1 MYPFSEKI
9 SYKNNK
15 TKKEN
20 KFMDE
25 LLVTIPGDL
34 ANLQLPSPE
43 LRNYYRDAEKRIFCI
58 DEQID
63 ENLLELSKEIIR
75 LNRIDKDVPV
85 DQRTPIKIL
94 IDSPGGDVSATWSF
108 IKLIE
113 ISKTPIWTINLCS
126 AYSAGADILAA
137 GHKRF
142 AMPGTS
148 VLIHSGSCYYGGTQE
163 QAESM
168 KKFGDKLV
176 KKVTDYFLSHTK
188 VDPKVFKKKA
198 PGDWYLDEDEALKQ
212 GIIDEII
219 TDLDEIF

>member
-1 MYPFSEKI
+1 
-9 SYKNNK
+9 
-15 TKKEN
+15 
-20 KFMDE
+20 MDE
-25 LLVTIPGDL
+25 LMVAIPECA

-43 LRNYYRDAEKRIFCI
+43 LRNYYRDAENRIFCI

-63 ENLLELSKEIIR
+63 ENILELSKEIIR
-75 LNRIDKDVPV
+75 INRDDKNIPPEE
-85 DQRTPIKIL
+85 RMPIKIL
-94 IDSPGGDVSATWSF
+94 LDTPGGDVSATWSL

-113 ISKTPIWTINLCS
+113 ISKTPVWTINLCS
-126 AYSAGADILAA
+126 AYSAGADILAS

-148 VLIHSGSCYYGGTQE
+148 VLVHSGSCYYGGTQE

-188 VDPKVFKKKA
+188 VDPKAFKKKA
-198 PGDWYLDEDEALKQ
+198 PTDWYLDEDEALAQ
-212 GIIDEII
+212 GIIDAII

>member
-1 MYPFSEKI
+1 
-9 SYKNNK
+9 
-15 TKKEN
+15 
-20 KFMDE
+20 MDE
-25 LLVTIPGDL
+25 LLVAIPEST

-43 LRNYYRDAEKRIFCI
+43 LRNYYRDEVNRIFCI
-58 DEQID
+58 NEQID
-63 ENLLELSKEIIR
+63 DNILELSKEIIR
-75 LNRIDKDVPV
+75 INREDRGIPIENRV
-85 DQRTPIKIL
+85 PIKIL
-94 IDSPGGDVSATWSF
+94 LDTPGGDVSATWSL

-113 ISKTPIWTINLCS
+113 ISKTPVWTINLCS

-148 VLIHSGSCYYGGTQE
+148 VLVHSGSCYYGGTQE

-176 KKVTDYFLSHTK
+176 KKVTDYFLAHTK

-198 PGDWYLDEDEALKQ
+198 PSDWYLDEDEALAQ
-212 GIIDEII
+212 GIIDVII

>member
-1 MYPFSEKI
+1 MGQ
-9 SYKNNK
+9 
-15 TKKEN
+15 
-20 KFMDE
+20 E
-25 LLVTIPGDL
+25 LLVAIPESV
-34 ANLQLPSPE
+34 ANLQLPNPE
-43 LRNYYRDAEKRIFCI
+43 LRNYYRDIEHRILYI
-58 DEQID
+58 DDQID

-75 LNRIDKDVPV
+75 WNKEDKDVPIEH
-85 DQRTPIKIL
+85 RIPIKIM

-113 ISKTPIWTINLCS
+113 ISKTPIWTVNLCC

-148 VLIHSGSCYYGGTQE
+148 VLVHSGSCYYGGTQE

-168 KKFGDKLV
+168 KKFGDKLT
-176 KKVTDYFLSHTK
+176 KRVTEYFLGHTK
-188 VDPKVFKKKA
+188 IDPKVYKRKA
-198 PGDWYLDEDEALKQ
+198 PSDWYLDEEEALAN

-219 TDLDEIF
+219 TDLDVLF

>member
-1 MYPFSEKI
+1 MHLFPRVCLSKPR
-9 SYKNNK
+9 NK
-15 TKKEN
+15 KGEQI
-20 KFMDE
+20 MDE
-25 LLVTIPGDL
+25 MLVAVPESA

-43 LRNYYRDAEKRIFCI
+43 LRNYYRDAEKRIFYI

-75 LNRIDKDVPV
+75 INREDKGIPTEKRVPV
-85 DQRTPIKIL
+85 KIL

-148 VLIHSGSCYYGGTQE
+148 ILVHSGSCYYGGTQE

-176 KKVTDYFLSHTK
+176 KKVTNYFLAHTK
-188 VDPKVFKKKA
+188 VDAKVFKKKA
-198 PGDWYLDEDEALKQ
+198 PSDWYLMEDEALEY

>member
-1 MYPFSEKI
+1 MSE
-9 SYKNNK
+9 
-15 TKKEN
+15 
-20 KFMDE
+20 E
-25 LLVTIPGDL
+25 LFVSIPESI

-43 LRNYYRDAEKRIFCI
+43 LRNYYRDLDNRILYI

-75 LNRIDKDVPV
+75 WNKEDKDIPV
-85 DQRTPIKIL
+85 EQRVPIKIC
-94 IDSPGGDVSATWSF
+94 IDTLGGNVSVTWSF

-113 ISKTPIWTINLCS
+113 ISKTPVWTINLCC

-137 GHKRF
+137 GHKRY
-142 AMPGTS
+142 AMPGSS

-176 KKVTDYFLSHTK
+176 KKVTDFFLAHTN
-188 VDPKVFKKKA
+188 VDPKVFKKRA
-198 PGDWYLDEDEALKQ
+198 PYDWYLDENDALEQ
-212 GIIDEII
+212 GIIDEVVSDI
-219 TDLDEIF
+219 DELF